1 MNCKDF
7 EEIVVELVRGEMMDA
22 GDRQAGLSHI
32 ADCRRCAA
40 RLAEET
46 RLNAALRGLRLGDA
60 TLAAPPAV
68 ESSLMNAYRGWQN
81 GSVVSQAH
89 HVKESRRWMLA
100 AAAVVIAAL
109 GVALGARQWSS
120 EVAQPSSPTLPT
132 SRAPSIVPTAA
143 PFVVPAQ
150 PSPELPHS
158 GFMASSMPQRETR
171 RSQPVATTHAL
182 AGDSSLSMDVVADR
196 PLAATDFLP
205 VTMNSDQPPLESGQV
220 VRVAMPRGALISYGL
235 PVNPARAN
243 EAITAELL
251 LGPDGQARA
260 IRLVR

>member
-7 EEIVVELVRGEMMDA
+7 EEIVVELVRGEIMDA

-32 ADCRRCAA
+32 ADSRRCAA
-40 RLAEET
+40 RLAAET

-60 TLAAPPAV
+60 TLAARPAV
-68 ESSLMNAYRGWQN
+68 ESNLMNAYRSWQN

-89 HVKESRRWMLA
+89 QVKESRRWMLA

-109 GVALGARQWSS
+109 GVAIGARRWSS
-120 EVAQPSSPTLPT
+120 DVAPPTSKAPSVAPTQPSQKELPE
-132 SRAPSIVPTAA
+132 P
-143 PFVVPAQ
+143 
-150 PSPELPHS
+150 PHS
-158 GFMASSMPQRETR
+158 GFTASVEPPETQSTPLRLSR
-171 RSQPVATTHAL
+171 RSPLVGATRMI

-196 PLAATDFLP
+196 PQAATDFLP
-205 VTMNSDQPPLESGQV
+205 VTINNDQPPLESGQV